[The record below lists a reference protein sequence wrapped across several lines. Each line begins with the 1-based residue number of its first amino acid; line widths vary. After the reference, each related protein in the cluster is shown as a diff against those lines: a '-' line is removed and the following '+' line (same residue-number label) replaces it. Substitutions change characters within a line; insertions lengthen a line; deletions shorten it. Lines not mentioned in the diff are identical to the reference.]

1 MKKII
6 VVSLLLL
13 SFSIVAQEKTRFNK
27 IDSLLTYLH
36 ENNKFMGA
44 ISLRENGNVVFEK
57 NYGFADVENNIS
69 ADSNTKYRIGS
80 VTKIFTAAIIFQLIE
95 EKKLTLDTKLSKFY
109 SEIPNSNTIT
119 IGMLL
124 NHKSGIANYT
134 DNSFDSYK
142 TKPQTKRDML
152 KRIAAAQ
159 PVFEPDAKAEYS
171 NSNYLLLG
179 YIIESITGKNY
190 GDNVATRI
198 AGKIGLK
205 NTYYP
210 KKSVPG
216 KDEAFSYSF
225 AGNKWKKTPSWDL
238 SVANAAGALVST
250 PSDLTDFINALF
262 TGKIVK
268 PTSLAQMTAMENGY
282 GKGLLQFPFSDKR
295 FLGHN
300 GIIEDFRSVVAYHP
314 SDKMAISLIV
324 NGNNYNE
331 NELLIGI
338 LSIYYKIPYRFPN
351 LKSVAV
357 NPKLLKSYEGVYSS
371 KQIPLQLTI
380 RVENGQLQGQA
391 TGQNSFPLNA
401 LSPTEFI
408 FDPAGI
414 EITFKDKG
422 LLLKQGDNKL
432 TFTKE

>member
-44 ISLRENGNVVFEK
+44 ISLWENGNVVFEK

-300 GIIEDFRSVVAYHP
+300 L
-314 SDKMAISLIV
+314 SLIH
-324 NGNNYNE
+324 
-331 NELLIGI
+331 I
-338 LSIYYKIPYRFPN
+338 
-351 LKSVAV
+351 
-357 NPKLLKSYEGVYSS
+357 
-371 KQIPLQLTI
+371 
-380 RVENGQLQGQA
+380 
-391 TGQNSFPLNA
+391 
-401 LSPTEFI
+401 
-408 FDPAGI
+408 
-414 EITFKDKG
+414 
-422 LLLKQGDNKL
+422 
-432 TFTKE
+432 

>member
-1 MKKII
+1 MRNT
-6 VVSLLLL
+6 LLFSFLFL

-27 IDSLLTYLH
+27 IDSLLTYLN
-36 ENNKFMGA
+36 ENNRFMGA
-44 ISLRENGNVVFEK
+44 VSLQENGNVVFEK
-57 NYGFADVENNIS
+57 NYGFADVDNKIPS
-69 ADSNTKYRIGS
+69 DTDTKYRIGS
-80 VTKIFTAAIIFQLIE
+80 ITKIFTAAIIFQLIE
-95 EKKLTLDTKLSKFY
+95 EKKLTLETKLSKFY
-109 SEIPNSNTIT
+109 PEIPNANAIT

-134 DNSFDSYK
+134 DNNFQTYK

-152 KRIAAAQ
+152 KRIAA
-159 PVFEPDAKAEYS
+159 FEPAFEPNVKAEYS

-198 AGKIGLK
+198 ANKIGLT

-210 KKSVPG
+210 KKSIPG
-216 KDEAFSYSF
+216 KNEAFSYSF
-225 AGNKWKKTPSWDL
+225 KNNKWTKTESWDL

-250 PSDLTDFINALF
+250 TSDLTTFINALF

-295 FLGHN
+295 LLGHN
-300 GIIEDFRSVVAYHP
+300 GIIEDFRSVVAYQP
-314 SDKMAISLIV
+314 SDKMAVSLIV
-324 NGNNYNE
+324 NGNNYDE
-331 NELLIGI
+331 NDLLIGI

-357 NPKLLKSYEGVYSS
+357 DPKLLKNYEGVYSS

-380 RVENGQLQGQA
+380 KLENGTLQGQA
-391 TGQNSFPLNA
+391 TGQSPFPLQA
-401 LSPTEFI
+401 LSTTEFI

-414 EITFKDKG
+414 EIRFKNKG
-422 LLLKQGDNKL
+422 LSLKQGDSKL
-432 TFTKE
+432 EFTKE